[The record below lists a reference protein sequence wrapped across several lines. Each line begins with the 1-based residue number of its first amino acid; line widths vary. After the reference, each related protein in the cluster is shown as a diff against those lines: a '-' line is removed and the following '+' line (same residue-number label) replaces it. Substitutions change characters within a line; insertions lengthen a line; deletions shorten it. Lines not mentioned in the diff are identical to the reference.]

1 MTDDLSCSDGA
12 IIEEEGHARR
22 CCHQTRY
29 LPSQDI
35 FYGESMIRLSKRL
48 ECVIDLVPVGRPVL
62 DVGCDH
68 AFTSIALVER
78 GICPYCVASDVRP
91 GPLLA
96 AEKNIRQA
104 FLAEKIR
111 TVLADGIPKNIGGIF
126 HELMSGKNG
135 SSDGADGTGSAGCL
149 KDESEE
155 NQAPGA
161 AAVITG
167 MGGSLI
173 VRILE
178 DAGPCLDN
186 FDALVLSP
194 QSEPDKVRRCL
205 PALHFTINDERMVK
219 EDGKYYTMILCE
231 RGEGKTLSKKEA
243 LYGPILT
250 GNRDPV
256 LHEYLLK
263 QREVLSGIKEEL
275 GKHGKDG
282 SLRYVEVSELLE
294 VTDEALQDY

>member
-1 MTDDLSCSDGA
+1 
-12 IIEEEGHARR
+12 
-22 CCHQTRY
+22 
-29 LPSQDI
+29 
-35 FYGESMIRLSKRL
+35 
-48 ECVIDLVPVGRPVL
+48 
-62 DVGCDH
+62 
-68 AFTSIALVER
+68 
-78 GICPYCVASDVRP
+78 
-91 GPLLA
+91 
-96 AEKNIRQA
+96 
-104 FLAEKIR
+104 
-111 TVLADGIPKNIGGIF
+111 
-126 HELMSGKNG
+126 
-135 SSDGADGTGSAGCL
+135 
-149 KDESEE
+149 
-155 NQAPGA
+155 
-161 AAVITG
+161 

-178 DAGPCLDN
+178 DAGPCLEY

-205 PALHFTINDERMVK
+205 PALHFTITDERMVK

-243 LYGPILT
+243 FYGPILT

-263 QREVLSGIKEEL
+263 QREVLSGIREEL

-282 SLRYVEVSELLE
+282 SPRYAEVSELLE

>member
-1 MTDDLSCSDGA
+1 
-12 IIEEEGHARR
+12 
-22 CCHQTRY
+22 
-29 LPSQDI
+29 
-35 FYGESMIRLSKRL
+35 MIRLSKRI

-104 FLAEKIR
+104 FLAERIR

-135 SSDGADGTGSAGCL
+135 SSDGTGGTGSAGCL

-161 AAVITG
+161 SAVITG

-205 PALHFTINDERMVK
+205 PALHFTITDERMVK

-263 QREVLSGIKEEL
+263 QREVLSGIREEL

-282 SLRYVEVSELLE
+282 SPRYAEVSELLE

>member
-1 MTDDLSCSDGA
+1 MS
-12 IIEEEGHARR
+12 R
-22 CCHQTRY
+22 
-29 LPSQDI
+29 
-35 FYGESMIRLSKRL
+35 K
-48 ECVIDLVPVGRPVL
+48 
-62 DVGCDH
+62 
-68 AFTSIALVER
+68 
-78 GICPYCVASDVRP
+78 
-91 GPLLA
+91 
-96 AEKNIRQA
+96 
-104 FLAEKIR
+104 KISR
-111 TVLADGIPKNIGGIF
+111 
-126 HELMSGKNG
+126 
-135 SSDGADGTGSAGCL
+135 
-149 KDESEE
+149 
-155 NQAPGA
+155 
-161 AAVITG
+161 
-167 MGGSLI
+167 I

-263 QREVLSGIKEEL
+263 QREVLSGIREEL

-282 SLRYVEVSELLE
+282 SPRYAEVSELLE